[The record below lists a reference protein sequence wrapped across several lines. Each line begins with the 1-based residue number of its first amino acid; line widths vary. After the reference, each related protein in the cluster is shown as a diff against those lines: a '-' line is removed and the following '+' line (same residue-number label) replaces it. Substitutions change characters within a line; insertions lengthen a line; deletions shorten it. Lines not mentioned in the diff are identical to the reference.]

1 MKNITILVLASII
14 KRSKTM
20 KEFFFVSIHS
30 TRNIAVRM
38 NLGEFRAFEW
48 LVKFIAL

>member
-14 KRSKTM
+14 KRI
-20 KEFFFVSIHS
+20 FFVSIHS